1 MVIFFAPL
9 LFSFVA
15 VINTAAA
22 ASLGDKTDPV
32 GSGCV
37 VTDSFI
43 CKGVGAPDGCPLEM
57 TTTGVTEDQTK
68 AILEKHN
75 QVRRKVAKGEYE
87 FANQLNA
94 ANMKKLVWNEKLAS
108 SAQKKVNDQ
117 CSFGDRFDLPG
128 ADASFK
134 RSWLLSDPANAT
146 MEMEDLENIIQ
157 YWFDLIIIG
166 GGDQSDP
173 PFNQSQTDI
182 SRVDMTGWDGTG
194 DKPASSIAGSAL
206 GWAGTES
213 LGCGLVI
220 YSKENWRML
229 EMLCFYDSSTLRP
242 TSGPGYEV
250 GPACSSCQF
259 WWPAGFSCDDGLCAS
274 SNPLS
279 TTTESGSTESGSTE
293 SGSTESGSTESG
305 STEGE
310 STESGSTESGSTES
324 GSTESGSTAGESTDS
339 STLEL
344 EVGKLVGQ
352 LVEKLISLIK
362 N

>member
-1 MVIFFAPL
+1 MVLFFAPL

-117 CSFGDRFDLPG
+117 CSFGDRLDLPG

-134 RSWLLSDPANAT
+134 RSWLLSDPANTT

-229 EMLCFYDSSTLRP
+229 EMLCFYDTP
-242 TSGPGYEV
+242 T
-250 GPACSSCQF
+250 CSSCQ
-259 WWPAGFSCDDGLCAS
+259 PGFSCDDGLCAAS
-274 SNPLS
+274 TPLS
-279 TTTESGSTESGSTE
+279 STTESGSTESGSTD
-293 SGSTESGSTESG
+293 
-305 STEGE
+305 
-310 STESGSTESGSTES
+310 
-324 GSTESGSTAGESTDS
+324 GESTDS
-339 STLEL
+339 SSLEL

>member
-1 MVIFFAPL
+1 MALFFTPL

-43 CKGVGAPDGCPLEM
+43 CGTDGAPDGCPLEM
-57 TTTGVTEDQTK
+57 TTTGLTEDQTK
-68 AILEKHN
+68 VILEKHN

-94 ANMKKLVWNEKLAS
+94 ADMKKLVWNEKLAS
-108 SAQKKVNDQ
+108 SAQEKVNDQ
-117 CSFGDRFDLPG
+117 CNTKANHSDVPG

-134 RSWLLSDPANAT
+134 RSWLLSDPANTT
-146 MEMEDLENIIQ
+146 MEMEEDLEKIIQ
-157 YWFDLIIIG
+157 YWFDLVIIG
-166 GGDQSDP
+166 GGDQSNP
-173 PFNQSQTDI
+173 PFDQSQTEY
-182 SRVDMTGWDGTG
+182 SRVDMSGWDGMENM
-194 DKPASSIAGSAL
+194 PVSSIAGSAL
-206 GWAGTES
+206 ISAKTKS

-229 EMLCFYDSSTLRP
+229 EMLCFYDSPAMRP
-242 TSGPGYEV
+242 TSGETYEV
-250 GPACSSCQF
+250 GPPCSSCQ
-259 WWPAGFSCDDGLCAS
+259 PGFSCDDGLCTS
-274 SNPLS
+274 GNPLS

-293 SGSTESGSTESG
+293 SGSTESGTGSTESRSTESESTESRSTESG
-305 STEGE
+305 STG
-310 STESGSTESGSTES
+310 T
-324 GSTESGSTAGESTDS
+324 

-344 EVGKLVGQ
+344 EVEKLVGQ

>member
-1 MVIFFAPL
+1 MALFFTPL
-9 LFSFVA
+9 LFGFVA
-15 VINTAAA
+15 VFNTAAA
-22 ASLGDKTDPV
+22 ASLGDKTD
-32 GSGCV
+32 CV

-43 CKGVGAPDGCPLEM
+43 CGTDGAPDGCPLEM
-57 TTTGVTEDQTK
+57 TTTGLTEDQTK
-68 AILEKHN
+68 VILDKNN

-108 SAQKKVNDQ
+108 SAQEKVNDQ
-117 CSFGDRFDLPG
+117 CNTTANHSDVPG

-134 RSWLLSDPANAT
+134 RSWLLSDSANT
-146 MEMEDLENIIQ
+146 TTEDLEKIVQ
-157 YWFDLIIIG
+157 YWFDLVIRG
-166 GGDQSDP
+166 GGDQSTP
-173 PFNQSQTDI
+173 PFEQNQTDY
-182 SRVDMTGWDGTG
+182 SRVDMSGWDGTENM
-194 DKPASSIAGSAL
+194 PASPMAGSAL
-206 GWAGTES
+206 ISAGTES

-229 EMLCFYDSSTLRP
+229 EMLCFYESPSMRP
-242 TSGPGYEV
+242 TSGPTYEV
-250 GPACSSCQF
+250 GPPCSSCQF

-279 TTTESGSTESGSTE
+279 TTTESGSTESGSTD
-293 SGSTESGSTESG
+293 SGSTESG

-310 STESGSTESGSTES
+310 STEGT
-324 GSTESGSTAGESTDS
+324 

-344 EVGKLVGQ
+344 EVEKLVKQ